1 MGGNE
6 MKKEL
11 KVDVELRSMGDETF
25 AIIRFPQRMRV
36 LSSTLRNGGFTETDT
51 ILMMQVERGYDRND
65 PEADMASKISLLGLE
80 EHTVGFMTAAEIR
93 KAIIVAEERYHGVHA
108 IAVVTAGVVNAVMAG
123 ELLPDSVVHKLTK
136 PGTINIVAVVD
147 VPLECAGS
155 ANAMITITEAKSAA
169 MFDRGIRGTGTT
181 SDAVAIASPVG
192 EGTKYAG
199 TATDVGI
206 AIARAVR
213 KATSGSI
220 RKWSLVNPP
229 MDFLSLLERKG
240 VTMDDLWTIVKDL
253 PCPARS
259 RDVEGVHRRFV
270 QHLESLK
277 DDVNVNSLVQA
288 AVLMDDEGDR
298 DNIRGVNAGGYHND
312 PEHLVVDKILGN
324 ALRGY
329 LEGKLGPFEHA
340 NNKMFRSG
348 KMEQVGPFLDDILG
362 ALVAGTM
369 SRIDTE
375 WE

>member
-1 MGGNE
+1 
-6 MKKEL
+6 MKNEL
-11 KVDVELRSMGDETF
+11 KVDVELRSLGQENF
-25 AIIRFPQRMRV
+25 AIVRFPHKMKV
-36 LSSTLRNGGFTETDT
+36 LSSTIRNGGFTETDT

-80 EHTVGFMTAAEIR
+80 EHTVGFMTAAEIY
-93 KAIIVAEERYHGVHA
+93 KALIVAEERYHGVHA
-108 IAVVTAGVVNAVMAG
+108 IAIVTAGVVNAVMAG
-123 ELLPDSVVHKLTK
+123 ELLPDTIVRKLTK
-136 PGTINIVAVVD
+136 PGTINIIAVVD

-155 ANAMITITEAKSAA
+155 ANAIITITEAKSAA

-181 SDAVAIASPVG
+181 SDAVAIVSPLG

-240 VTMDDLWTIVKDL
+240 VTMDDMWSIANDIQR
-253 PCPARS
+253 PDRS

-277 DDVNVNSLVQA
+277 EDVNVNSLVQA
-288 AVLMDDEGDR
+288 AVLMDDEGYR
-298 DNIRGVNAGGYHND
+298 DNIRGLKAGEFPKD
-312 PEHLVVDKILGN
+312 LEHLLADEMLGN
-324 ALRGY
+324 ALMGY
-329 LEGKLGPFEHA
+329 LAVNSGPFDLPY
-340 NNKMFRSG
+340 NKPIRSG
-348 KMEQVGPFLDDILG
+348 TMEQVGPFLDDILG
-362 ALVAGTM
+362 ALVAGAM

-375 WE
+375 

>member
-240 VTMDDLWTIVKDL
+240 VTMDELWAIAKEIHYPD
-253 PCPARS
+253 PS

-270 QHLESLK
+270 QQLESLK
-277 DDVNVNSLVQA
+277 EDVNVNSLVQA
-288 AVLMDDEGDR
+288 AVLMDDEGER
-298 DNIRGVNAGGYHND
+298 DNIRGLKAGEFFKN
-312 PEHLVVDKILGN
+312 PEHLIADEMLGN
-324 ALRGY
+324 ALMGY
-329 LEGKLGPFEHA
+329 LAGNSGPFGHA
-340 NNKMFRSG
+340 HNDPIGSG
-348 KMEQVGPFLDDILG
+348 TMGQAGPFLDDVLR
-362 ALVAGTM
+362 ALVTGTI